1 MFCHKFRHF
10 LLGNKFN
17 FYVDHR
23 AFIYLVNKPQV
34 FGRITRWLLLFLEYE
49 FTIVYKLGK
58 THVVA
63 NVLSILLT
71 SLEPLRVPDQIMDAS
86 LFFLET
92 MWM

>member
-1 MFCHKFRHF
+1 
-10 LLGNKFN
+10 
-17 FYVDHR
+17 
-23 AFIYLVNKPQV
+23 V